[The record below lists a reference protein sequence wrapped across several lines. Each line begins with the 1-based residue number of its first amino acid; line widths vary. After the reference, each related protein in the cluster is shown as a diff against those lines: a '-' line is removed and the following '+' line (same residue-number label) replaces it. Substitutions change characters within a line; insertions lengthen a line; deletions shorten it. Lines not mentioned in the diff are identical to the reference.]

1 MVLTDYNVMIDGGNT
16 FDQPIKNDLRTY
28 EKIQKITT
36 GPGDDYMTSFLLD
49 YPYFKKYC
57 NMIARSWSTHS
68 VLEVDPKKLQQIY
81 FPEDRGGTTTRFF
94 IIE

>member
-1 MVLTDYNVMIDGGNT
+1 MLYHFKITRSEQDTQVIFPEVVLTDYNVMIDGGNT

-49 YPYFKKYC
+49 YPYFK
-57 NMIARSWSTHS
+57 NTVTW
-68 VLEVDPKKLQQIY
+68 
-81 FPEDRGGTTTRFF
+81 
-94 IIE
+94 